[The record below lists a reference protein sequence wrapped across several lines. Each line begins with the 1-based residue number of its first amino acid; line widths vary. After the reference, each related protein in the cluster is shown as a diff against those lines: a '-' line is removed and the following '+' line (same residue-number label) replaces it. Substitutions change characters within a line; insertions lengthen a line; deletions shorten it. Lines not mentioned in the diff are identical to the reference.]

1 MKLMEEEQVNLL
13 ENRRIELLLIKASL
27 DDVSENSDLLIPLG
41 AGIYAKAKL
50 SDAKEFL
57 INVGSNII
65 VKKSVEE
72 VKEMIDKEI
81 SEIDKLLA

>member
-1 MKLMEEEQVNLL
+1 MDENQAALL

-27 DDVSENSDLLIPLG
+27 EDLKENSELLIPLG

-50 SDAKEFL
+50 TDAKEFL
-57 INVGSNII
+57 VNVGSNVI
-65 VKKSVEE
+65 VKKSIDE

-81 SEIDKLLA
+81 AEIEKLLE